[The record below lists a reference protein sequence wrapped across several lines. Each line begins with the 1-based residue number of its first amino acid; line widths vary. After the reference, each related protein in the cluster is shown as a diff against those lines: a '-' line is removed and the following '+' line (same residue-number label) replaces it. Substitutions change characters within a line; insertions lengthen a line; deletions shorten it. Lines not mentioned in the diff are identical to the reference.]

1 MLNTRRKR
9 TQPSPAEVTIY
20 RNKNVPLEKKRCIHY
35 FSTRGEAVYGY
46 LEDLPSFL
54 IGGLPKQGKTS
65 AMVFYC
71 CQIVSAGGQVILIDP
86 HYGAP
91 RDSLGKMVEP
101 LSPWFALPVLNFNE
115 VESSAVVR
123 YFQYVLDEF
132 LARKKP
138 NGCAGKTA
146 LYLCVDEWNELL
158 DGLDRD
164 ELETVLKCVRTVARS
179 GRKYGMLIALA
190 GQQWQLAVSGGSP
203 IRKSVQGRISFN
215 AEFSEIARVLDTRD
229 TITLKSL
236 VLPALK
242 PGDAILKLPGS
253 GMGILR
259 VRFPYFNQD
268 AASNIAR
275 IMRRVYGGTEQKTPY
290 ATTTEEIIE
299 NMQYVHEVQYISSPK
314 LTEVSKDSKA
324 YVSSP
329 YNTCALTTDLPQNDI
344 SGEPVSGES
353 FSTSIE
359 PIKPSHNNFPL
370 TTSFTSALPPEPRH
384 SPQVPGPRV
393 DNTNVSYEDRLL
405 IIQAGNQQLAETG
418 KVVRTKILEDL
429 RCNTNDPRWNNKAL
443 WKVTAIC
450 DEMNWNA
457 RMSGKKELS
466 TAEKQLL
473 RQAAG
478 SCAMCGST
486 EQLEV
491 DHRWPKSL
499 GGTLEPGNIQILCT
513 ACNRKKGASV

>member
-1 MLNTRRKR
+1 M
-9 TQPSPAEVTIY
+9 
-20 RNKNVPLEKKRCIHY
+20 H
-35 FSTRGEAVYGY
+35 
-46 LEDLPSFL
+46 
-54 IGGLPKQGKTS
+54 
-65 AMVFYC
+65 
-71 CQIVSAGGQVILIDP
+71 
-86 HYGAP
+86 
-91 RDSLGKMVEP
+91 
-101 LSPWFALPVLNFNE
+101 
-115 VESSAVVR
+115 
-123 YFQYVLDEF
+123 
-132 LARKKP
+132 
-138 NGCAGKTA
+138 
-146 LYLCVDEWNELL
+146 
-158 DGLDRD
+158 
-164 ELETVLKCVRTVARS
+164 
-179 GRKYGMLIALA
+179 IALA

-229 TITLKSL
+229 TLTLKSL
-236 VLPALK
+236 VLPSLGARSRHLEITWLWHGHYTCQVSLFQ
-242 PGDAILKLPGS
+242 PGCLL
-253 GMGILR
+253 
-259 VRFPYFNQD
+259 V
-268 AASNIAR
+268 NIAG
-275 IMRRVYGGTEQKTPY
+275 IMSRVYGEPEQKTPY
-290 ATTTEEIIE
+290 ATTTAQLVD

-429 RCNTNDPRWNNKAL
+429 RCNTNNPRWNNKAL